1 MAEPTPVRT
10 EGAAGAACVLLAG
23 AIKPSPLVELT
34 GFSTLDLLVS
44 PDETLFDLWTRRL
57 REIGVEPSAIVA
69 VHGDNVPSPTAT
81 PETIAV
87 RQRRERDHLR
97 GPAGAAKDAIAEF
110 GGHDPIIIAE
120 GKRHPGPGLGPL
132 VDAWNNGGADVVVGR
147 NPGGEPAGVYLARRS
162 LLELAPD
169 KGFMDLKE
177 QWLDR
182 VVQTGAHV
190 VVVDLPPPGTR
201 PLRILPHYLCAALD
215 PSGLGA
221 EFATGVLAAGE
232 AARSLVCPSA
242 NVDPAAELVDAV
254 VMEGARVGKGALV
267 IRSIICP
274 GGRVEPGAQ
283 VVDAVVTER
292 GVRSDKMPLGQA
304 GRVSA

>member
-1 MAEPTPVRT
+1 MGETAVIRT

-34 GFSTLDLLVS
+34 GFSTLDLLVA
-44 PDETLFDLWTRRL
+44 PRETLFELWTRRL
-57 REIGVEPSAIVA
+57 RDVGLEPGSIVA

-97 GPAGAAKDAIAEF
+97 GPAGAAKDAIAEL

-120 GKRHPGPGLGPL
+120 AKRHPGPGLGAL
-132 VDAWNNGGADVVVGR
+132 VDAWNDGRADAVVAR
-147 NPGGEPAGVYLARRS
+147 NPGGEPAGLYLARRA

-177 QWLDR
+177 QWLDK
-182 VVQTGAHV
+182 VAQAGARV
-190 VVVDLPPPGTR
+190 VVVDLPRPGTR
-201 PLRILPHYLCAALD
+201 PIRILPHYLRAALD
-215 PSGLGA
+215 PEGRGA
-221 EFATGVLAAGE
+221 EFATGVLPAGLP
-232 AARSLVCPSA
+232 ARSLVCPSA
-242 NVDPAAELVDAV
+242 AVDPSAELVDAV
-254 VMEGARVGKGALV
+254 VMEGARIGKGALV
-267 IRSIICP
+267 IRSIVCP
-274 GGRVEPGAQ
+274 GARVEPGMQ

-292 GVRSDKMPLGQA
+292 GVRSDKMPLAQA
-304 GRVSA
+304 GRGNA